1 MQSGSS
7 FFLRYHRF
15 LRILLFVQFLA
26 RRLRLVAL
34 LAAESAAVVAVHRLG
49 ARAPFDLP
57 LTELEPWL
65 RAAPADALAA
75 ALRLAALAV
84 AWWLL
89 AATALYAGACVV
101 GGGGNGRVART
112 VRELSARVTPR
123 AIRVAV
129 DRALVTS
136 IAVGAFLVPAGARAV
151 AADDP
156 TPRVIVDVRDGRD
169 PGSITSL
176 PAETPGVSPV
186 APPPLSAP
194 LPPSAVVGTVQIVV
208 VVEGDNLWSLSAD
221 AVARATGRPR
231 GALDDDE
238 IAPYWVTVCDANRPT
253 LRSGDVN
260 LIYPGEVVV
269 LPPVR

>member
-1 MQSGSS
+1 M
-7 FFLRYHRF
+7 
-15 LRILLFVQFLA
+15 QFLA
-26 RRLRLVAL
+26 RRLRLAAL
-34 LAAESAAVVAVHRLG
+34 LTAESVAVVAVHRLG

-57 LTELEPWL
+57 LTDLEPWL

-89 AATALYAGACVV
+89 AATALYASACVV
-101 GGGGNGRVART
+101 GGTGHGRVART

-136 IAVGAFLVPAGARAV
+136 LTVGALLVPAGARAV

-169 PGSITSL
+169 PGSIASL
-176 PAETPGVSPV
+176 PTTPSEPTAPTPPTSDASPG
-186 APPPLSAP
+186 APPPP
-194 LPPSAVVGTVQIVV
+194 TPPADAGDAQVV
-208 VVEGDNLWSLSAD
+208 VVAAGDNLWSMSAE
-221 AVARATGRPR
+221 ALARATNRAR
-231 GALDDDE
+231 GALGEDE
-238 IAPYWVTVCDANRPT
+238 IARYWITVCDANRPT

-260 LIYPGEVVV
+260 LIYPGEIVV